1 MNAVKAALNKSVRR
15 LKPVQPWTKP
25 SGFTLVE
32 MMITLAVVIVL
43 GAIAAPSLSGL
54 LARQRLQG
62 AAHELQADIAQAKL
76 ESSKR
81 GQAVLLQFQPGT
93 HWCYVLSVGPGVDC
107 NVLKAATS
115 AVNANGVIKLVR
127 GSEHTGV
134 ALLAAQA
141 MTIDAVQ
148 SNPLPGTASHGW
160 ARFASRDG
168 QQLQVRLGPQLRAS
182 LCAPG
187 QPLGRIA
194 ACPPGAVDLPG

>member
-1 MNAVKAALNKSVRR
+1 MTAAKA
-15 LKPVQPWTKP
+15 P
-25 SGFTLVE
+25 GFTLVE
-32 MMITLAVVIVL
+32 MMITLAAMIVL
-43 GAIAAPSLSGL
+43 GAIATPSMSAL

-81 GQAVLLQFQPGT
+81 GQPVLLQFQPGT

-107 NVLKAATS
+107 THLKAATS
-115 AVNANGVIKLVR
+115 AVSANGVIKLVR
-127 GSEHTGV
+127 GSDHTGV

-141 MTIDAVQ
+141 MTVDAVQ
-148 SNPLPGTASHGW
+148 ANALPGTASHGW

-168 QQLQVRLGPQLRAS
+168 QQLQVRLGPQSRAS

-187 QPLGRIA
+187 KALGRIA
-194 ACPPGAVDLPG
+194 ACPPGPVDLPG